1 MDHKQEFLEIVAKY
15 CDKDASEITEDMRFR
30 EDLGFNS
37 LSFMTFL
44 GDLEDTLDVELEEDE
59 ALRITTIGEAL
70 EYIPGTE
77 RGQEQGGR
85 RPSQKWF

>member
-37 LSFMTFL
+37 LSFMAFL

-70 EYIPGTE
+70 EYMNTLLAEG
-77 RGQEQGGR
+77 
-85 RPSQKWF
+85 